1 MNKYVKYGIVT
12 SAIIV
17 AVLLATKKAKTIETN
32 EDKDFNDLINRIENA
47 KK

>member
-17 AVLLATKKAKTIETN
+17 AVLLATKKAKTIETT

>member
-1 MNKYVKYGIVT
+1 MNKYVKYGIVA
-12 SAIIV
+12 SAIVV
-17 AVLLATKKAKTIETN
+17 AILLVTKKVKTIQTT